1 MAWNS
6 TLCTCH
12 SLVVQY
18 VFADPRPNLHAWL
31 LTPSIPQSYPHRK
44 YPCLRLP
51 EEVELSSAAHL
62 AQEKAIFLAGVTRTS
77 LSLSLSPFFVRPSL
91 SLR

>member
-1 MAWNS
+1 MVTYTIHS
-6 TLCTCH
+6 T
-12 SLVVQY
+12 
-18 VFADPRPNLHAWL
+18 R
-31 LTPSIPQSYPHRK
+31 QSYPHRK